1 MAATIVIALAPIFFA
16 LPLLTAAVAFAL
28 PISPDTAKTAVLMAA
43 APSGFFG
50 ILFAVSY
57 RLDPGTAG
65 SMALAS
71 TVFSIVTM
79 AIAMAILYP

>member
-1 MAATIVIALAPIFFA
+1 
-16 LPLLTAAVAFAL
+16 
-28 PISPDTAKTAVLMAA
+28 MAA